1 MMIANW
7 HKNISFFAFGAIA
20 DIVFYVYSSGY
31 YFIAFILV
39 ATLIETAVYYFI
51 AAIERENGLIGE
63 SRLFNSELYSL
74 YLNSSINKLS
84 IFGSM
89 KRQVH
94 AEGNAIGGDGLIGMI
109 YKKMLYGR
117 EFSDALLSA
126 SKNSTSN
133 RYIRET
139 ILRIRGNYLRSH
151 SFANAVKEEYDRLA
165 ELAISRIGNN
175 AFGIQKYATA
185 SMVASVIVPSLLTF
199 VIIGY
204 SMIAYSY
211 IEIDAFALAL
221 LVAIPSLM
229 RIILL
234 KTGVFNEI

>member
-1 MMIANW
+1 M
-7 HKNISFFAFGAIA
+7 
-20 DIVFYVYSSGY
+20 
-31 YFIAFILV
+31 
-39 ATLIETAVYYFI
+39 
-51 AAIERENGLIGE
+51 
-63 SRLFNSELYSL
+63 
-74 YLNSSINKLS
+74 
-84 IFGSM
+84 
-89 KRQVH
+89 
-94 AEGNAIGGDGLIGMI
+94 
-109 YKKMLYGR
+109 
-117 EFSDALLSA
+117 
-126 SKNSTSN
+126 
-133 RYIRET
+133 
-139 ILRIRGNYLRSH
+139 RSH

-234 KTGVFNEI
+234 KTGVSNEI

>member
-1 MMIANW
+1 MMNANRY
-7 HKNISFFAFGAIA
+7 KNISFFAFSAIA
-20 DIVFYVYSSGY
+20 DIIFYVYSPGY

-63 SRLFNSELYSL
+63 SRRFNSELYSL

-84 IFGSM
+84 IFGCL
-89 KRQVH
+89 KKQVH
-94 AEGNAIGGDGLIGMI
+94 EDSNAIEDDGLIGMI

-126 SKNSTSN
+126 SKNSAGN

-165 ELAISRIGNN
+165 ELAISRIGNS

-221 LVAIPSLM
+221 LVAIPLLM

-234 KTGVFNEI
+234 KTGAFNEI